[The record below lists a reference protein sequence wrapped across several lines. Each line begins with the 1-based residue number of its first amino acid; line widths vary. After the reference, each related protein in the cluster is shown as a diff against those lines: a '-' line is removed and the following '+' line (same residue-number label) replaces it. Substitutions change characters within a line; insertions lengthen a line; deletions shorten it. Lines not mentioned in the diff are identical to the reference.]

1 MFRLFLT
8 FPNESSSDHRLNN
21 ELIKST
27 LTDLTRLSEG
37 FSIVPGHMLVLV
49 WMQSESIYQ
58 GCLAVAV
65 LTHSP
70 LTAAT

>member
-1 MFRLFLT
+1 MFMLFLT
-8 FPNESSSDHRLNN
+8 FPNESSSVHRLNN

-49 WMQSESIYQ
+49 LKF
-58 GCLAVAV
+58 GCSQKVYIKAVWLAQC
-65 LTHSP
+65 
-70 LTAAT
+70 

>member
-27 LTDLTRLSEG
+27 LTDLTRLSES

-49 WMQSESIYQ
+49 WMQS
-58 GCLAVAV
+58 
-65 LTHSP
+65 
-70 LTAAT
+70 